1 LPPRARNQGTLARY
15 PSLAYVVP
23 FALFLLLL
31 ALQRVSPLRPEIE
44 YPLWLALLSAALL
57 VFSRRVVTIRSS
69 HLVES
74 ALIGIGVFVLWIGPD
89 LLFPGYRQHWLFQ
102 NVFTGHLQ
110 SSIPGDVRE
119 NVVVLWS
126 RILRAVVLVPVIEE
140 LFWRGWL
147 MRWLINPRF
156 EAVPLGAYAPV
167 SFWVTAVL
175 FASEHG
181 PYWDVGLATGI
192 IYNWWMLRT
201 RSIADCILA
210 HAVTNACL
218 CGYVVATHHWEYWL

>member
-1 LPPRARNQGTLARY
+1 MPPRARSQGTLARH

-23 FALFLLLL
+23 FAVFVLLL
-31 ALQRVSPLRPEIE
+31 ALQRISPLRPEIE
-44 YPLWLALLSAALL
+44 YPLWLALLTATLL
-57 VFSRRVVTIRSS
+57 VFSRRVVDIRSS

-102 NVFTGHLQ
+102 NAITGHLL
-110 SSIPGDVRE
+110 SSIPGEVRD

-147 MRWLINPRF
+147 MRWLINPQF
-156 EAVPLGAYAPV
+156 ESVPLGAYAPV
-167 SFWVTAVL
+167 SFWLTAVL

-181 PYWDVGLATGI
+181 PYWDVGFVTGI
-192 IYNWWMLRT
+192 IFNWWMLRT